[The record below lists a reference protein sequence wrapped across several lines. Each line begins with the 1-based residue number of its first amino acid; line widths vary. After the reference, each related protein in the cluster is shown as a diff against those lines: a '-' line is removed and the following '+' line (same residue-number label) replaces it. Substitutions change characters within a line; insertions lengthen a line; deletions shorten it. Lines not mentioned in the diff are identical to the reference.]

1 MTDSGTGRGLIL
13 IGAPGSGK
21 GTQAKRMVAE
31 LGYVHISTGDLL
43 RAAVSAGSDLGKQA
57 KSFMDEGKLV
67 PDQLVID
74 LVKEAVA
81 RPEAQRG
88 FILDGFPRTVPQ
100 AEALGDAGVAID
112 RVLDI
117 QVPFDLIEERIVGRR
132 SCPECGAVYH
142 LKYAPPQASDRC
154 DKCGH
159 AGLSHRSDDTPE
171 KVRAR
176 LDKFVSETQPVIELY
191 SKTAGLVTQIEGV
204 GEPDDIF
211 TRVMAAIG

>member
-1 MTDSGTGRGLIL
+1 MADSGKGRGLIL

-21 GTQAKRMVAE
+21 GTQAKRIVSE
-31 LGYVHISTGDLL
+31 LGLVHISTGDLL
-43 RAAVSAGSDLGKQA
+43 RAAVSSGTDLGQQA
-57 KSFMDEGKLV
+57 KSFMDDGKLV

-74 LVKEAVA
+74 LVKEAVSQ
-81 RPEAQRG
+81 PEAASG

-100 AEALGDAGVAID
+100 AEALDAAGISIE

-117 QVPFDLIEERIVGRR
+117 RVPFDLIEERIVGRR
-132 SCPECGAVYH
+132 SCPSCGTVYH
-142 LKYAPPQASDRC
+142 LKYASPQRADAC

-159 AGLSHRSDDTPE
+159 RGLSHRSDDTPE

-191 SKTAGLVTQIEGV
+191 TRTPGLVTQIEGV
-204 GEPDDIF
+204 GDPDDIF
-211 TRVMAAIG
+211 TRVMAALG